1 MEEKGGKPI
10 YTYHRSDMDRESPL
24 YIPPSL
30 RQRWRVRFPSRFEVG
45 SPLPQDGFKPAGGE
59 AGGEAADA
67 NSPLK
72 EGAPPKR
79 TTSRFARLMEK
90 LETAKLQHTAGNL
103 QEGQLPQPSPDS
115 IIDELQQQQGG
126 SARDAYRHHH

>member
-1 MEEKGGKPI
+1 MAGMAGMAGMAMGAMGGDMEEKGGKPI

-59 AGGEAADA
+59 AGGEA
-67 NSPLK
+67 
-72 EGAPPKR
+72 
-79 TTSRFARLMEK
+79 
-90 LETAKLQHTAGNL
+90 
-103 QEGQLPQPSPDS
+103 
-115 IIDELQQQQGG
+115 GG
-126 SARDAYRHHH
+126 SPRHTLQGMPLDFFPNPIDPPIYTETKIEDGQIGGE